1 MRESMVVIKIYL
13 LVMFLISLTLVYMSY
28 KNSYHD
34 MVLFF
39 IAIGIL
45 NLLALYFIMIDNQ

>member
-1 MRESMVVIKIYL
+1 MVVIKIYL